1 MSFKITD
8 KLDNA
13 SFQLIFYQSISGH
26 LLGGAARVQRDLH
39 VVQRQLRRTHHRHHV
54 DGASG
59 NPAILM
65 ALIMVFPLV
74 CALEVVMHQLRMCCL
89 SQD

>member
-1 MSFKITD
+1 MKHAYSGYF
-8 KLDNA
+8 N
-13 SFQLIFYQSISGH
+13 QSISGH

-59 NPAILM
+59 NTTD
-65 ALIMVFPLV
+65 LIMV
-74 CALEVVMHQLRMCCL
+74 
-89 SQD
+89 